1 VALGGFMFTWYR
13 KRQHPALAVV
23 HTSATPAESAKEA
36 PEVDPTPGYSGRRR
50 AGSREPDG
58 GKERGD
64 TAGGKPDD
72 DGFVVI

>member
-1 VALGGFMFTWYR
+1 MDGPAGRPARNRR
-13 KRQHPALAVV
+13 KTRGSTMACGVR
-23 HTSATPAESAKEA
+23 SRAKEA
-36 PEVDPTPGYSGRRR
+36 PEVEPTPGYSGRRR